1 MQLHG
6 WKDFSVKQNKKK
18 KKTNK
23 NTHKLPIVVKLNLYY
38 ATFNK
43 SKMNYSTFTVKL

>member
-1 MQLHG
+1 MAERILV
-6 WKDFSVKQNKKK
+6 SNKIIKK
-18 KKTNK
+18 NKNK